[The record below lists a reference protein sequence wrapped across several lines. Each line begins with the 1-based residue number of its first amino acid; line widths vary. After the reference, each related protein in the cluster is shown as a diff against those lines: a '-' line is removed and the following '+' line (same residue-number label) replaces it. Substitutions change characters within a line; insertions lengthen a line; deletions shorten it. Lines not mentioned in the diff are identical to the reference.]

1 MDGRTIRIL
10 FLGGAKRVSMAR
22 LFKQAASRAGMA
34 CEIFSYETDRCVPI
48 ACEATVVEGRRW
60 ADPDIQR
67 HLHETVAQYH
77 IDIIVPFV
85 DGAVAVAA
93 NYAAAFP
100 GEVFVPTGS
109 AADAELM
116 FDKVLAAEAF
126 ERAGLPAP
134 RTYRPGDPCMRLIA
148 KPRHGSASKGIVEI
162 SSVEALDD
170 IMLRRDDYLI
180 QKRIDNREELT
191 VDCYVSVAYASVL
204 AVSPRRRNVT
214 VGGEVSDT
222 VTVDMPEAV
231 DLTVRTLHA
240 LGLRGA
246 VTVQLI
252 RDLDD
257 EGRLMIMEI
266 NPRLG
271 GGAVCSVIAGAD
283 IPAMIIAE
291 ALGHVPMAMKA
302 DPDVRICRYMQEVV
316 FSNNVYQKQSD
327 K

>member
-1 MDGRTIRIL
+1 MDGQTVRIL

-22 LFKQAASRAGMA
+22 LFKQAAERDGLR

-60 ADPDIQR
+60 ADSDIQQ
-67 HLHETVAQYH
+67 HLHDTVEHHH

-93 NYAAAFP
+93 DYAAAHP
-100 GEVFVPTGS
+100 GEVFVPAS
-109 AADAELM
+109 DAVLAEEM
-116 FDKVLAAEAF
+116 FDKVRAAELF
-126 ERAGLPAP
+126 ERAGLPVP
-134 RTYRPGDPCMRLIA
+134 HTYVPGDPCMRLIA

-162 SSVEALDD
+162 SSIEALDD
-170 IMLRRDDYLI
+170 ILLRRSDYLI
-180 QKRIDNREELT
+180 QERIDNREELT
-191 VDCYVSVAYASVL
+191 VDCYVSVADGDVL

-222 VTVDMPEAV
+222 ETVDMPQAV
-231 DLTVRTLHA
+231 DLTVRTLKA

-252 RDLDD
+252 RDLDAD
-257 EGRLMIMEI
+257 GRLLIMEI

-271 GGAVCSVIAGAD
+271 GGAVCSVVAGAD

-291 ALGHVPMAMKA
+291 AIGSKPAAMKA
-302 DPDVRICRYMQEVV
+302 DPGVRICRYMQEVV
-316 FSNNVYQKQSD
+316 FRDNVYQENSD

>member
-22 LFKQAASRAGMA
+22 LFRQAAAREGLA
-34 CEIFSYETDRCVPI
+34 CEIYSYEIDRCVPI

-60 ADPDIQR
+60 TDCDIQR
-67 HLHETVAQYH
+67 HLHDTVMRH
-77 IDIIVPFV
+77 RIDIIVPFV

-93 NYAAAFP
+93 GYAAAYP
-100 GEVFVPTGS
+100 DGVFVPASGS
-109 AADAELM
+109 DLAELM
-116 FDKVLAAEAF
+116 FDKVRAAGMF
-126 ERAGLPAP
+126 ERAGLPVP

-148 KPRHGSASKGIVEI
+148 KPRHGSASKGIVEV
-162 SSVEALDD
+162 SSVEVLDD
-170 IMLRRDDYLI
+170 ILLRRDEYLI
-180 QKRIDNREELT
+180 QERIDNREELT
-191 VDCYVSVAYASVL
+191 VDCYVSVAGGEVL

-222 VTVDMPEAV
+222 VIVDMPEAV
-231 DLTVRTLHA
+231 ALATRTLRA

-252 RDLDD
+252 HDLDD
-257 EGRLMIMEI
+257 DRLMIMEI

-291 ALGHVPMAMKA
+291 AIGRTPVAMRA
-302 DPDVRICRYMQEVV
+302 EPGVRICRYMQEVV
-316 FSNNVYQKQSD
+316 FRSNVYQGNPD